1 MSHAKAVTGENF
13 VPEVME
19 HPGLVL
25 VDFWGPGCG
34 PCRMMA
40 PTIDA
45 LAAENEGS
53 VKVVKV
59 DISQAD
65 EVANHFGI
73 MAVPTFLLFK
83 NGNVVEQFVG
93 VIQKPKLQAA
103 IDENLA

>member
-1 MSHAKAVTGENF
+1 MSQAKAVTGVTF

-34 PCRMMA
+34 PCRMIA

-45 LAAENEGS
+45 LAAEYDGR

-59 DISQAD
+59 DVSQAD
-65 EVANHFGI
+65 EVANHFSI
-73 MAVPTFLLFK
+73 TAIPTLMFFK
-83 NGNVVEQFVG
+83 NGTVVEQIVG
-93 VIQKPKLQAA
+93 MAQKPKLVA
-103 IDENLA
+103 IIEENLA

>member
-1 MSHAKAVTGENF
+1 MSHAKPVTGENF

-19 HPGLVL
+19 YPGLVL

-34 PCRMMA
+34 PCRMIA

-45 LAAENEGS
+45 LAAEYDGR

-59 DISQAD
+59 DVSQAD

-73 MAVPTFLLFK
+73 TAIPTIMFFK
-83 NGNVVEQFVG
+83 SGTVVEQIVG
-93 VIQKPKLQAA
+93 MAQKPKLVA
-103 IDENLA
+103 IIEENLA